1 MREAERRYRRVRSV
15 DEAIKCGAICLTSTS
30 GRSSSVA
37 TLQSHHRGLFLLP
50 GFLSKGEQEQYI
62 TVALTSWNEPPHRRN
77 FEADGRARDTAPSLL
92 FNTYVSGEQKRDDG
106 VLSLNDL
113 TWSTLGRHYDWTNRS
128 YPPPSSTLWHSPLP
142 KDIDKLVTKIVDT
155 VRLEST
161 SSRIIDSTGQVTEG
175 LVTNTEGV
183 NKIRSTDEIDDLPF
197 SPQTVI
203 VNYYSATS
211 ATGSKFPMGAHRD
224 DLESAIKSPV
234 VSVSLG
240 CACVFLLE
248 KESDPTSEPT
258 ALVLSSGDA
267 LLLSGKSR
275 LSLHGVSVVFKKCE
289 LGECTLKE
297 SEDEGYCTRCGSLGL
312 FEGRSSDVNID
323 ALKRY
328 IKSHRINVNARQVD

>member
-1 MREAERRYRRVRSV
+1 
-15 DEAIKCGAICLTSTS
+15 
-30 GRSSSVA
+30 
-37 TLQSHHRGLFLLP
+37 
-50 GFLSKGEQEQYI
+50 
-62 TVALTSWNEPPHRRN
+62 
-77 FEADGRARDTAPSLL
+77 
-92 FNTYVSGEQKRDDG
+92 
-106 VLSLNDL
+106 
-113 TWSTLGRHYDWTNRS
+113 
-128 YPPPSSTLWHSPLP
+128 
-142 KDIDKLVTKIVDT
+142 
-155 VRLEST
+155 VRLETT
-161 SSRIIDSTGQVTEG
+161 SSRIIDSRELVSEE

-183 NKIRSTDEIDDLPF
+183 KRIRSTDEIDDLPF

-203 VNYYSATS
+203 VNYYTATS

-258 ALVLSSGDA
+258 ALVLRSGDA

-289 LGECTLKE
+289 PGECTLEE
-297 SEDEGYCTRCGSLGL
+297 SEEEGYCTRCGSLDL
-312 FEGRSSDVNID
+312 FGRESSDVNID

-328 IKSHRINVNARQVD
+328 IKDHRINVNARQVD